1 MGITYIKGKVSG
13 PTGEAAAKF
22 LVDSGARYTLL
33 PNAIWKEIG
42 LQPKRNM
49 RFVLADGTEVE
60 RNISKCHIR
69 LPQGEGHTPVILGEE
84 RDAALLGVV
93 TLEELGLIFNPFERT
108 LEPAQMMLMSA
119 M

>member
-42 LQPKRNM
+42 LQSKRNM
-49 RFVLADGTEVE
+49 RFVLADGTEVA
-60 RNISKCHIR
+60 RNISEWHIR
-69 LPQGEGHTPVILGEE
+69 LPQGAGHT
-84 RDAALLGVV
+84 RV
-93 TLEELGLIFNPFERT
+93 TLRAEVATAVPGAGISRT
-108 LEPAQMMLMSA
+108 LRWYKIQ
-119 M
+119 

>member
-22 LVDSGARYTLL
+22 LVESGARYTLL

-49 RFVLADGTEVE
+49 RFV
-60 RNISKCHIR
+60 R
-69 LPQGEGHTPVILGEE
+69 LMARRWSETY
-84 RDAALLGVV
+84 R
-93 TLEELGLIFNPFERT
+93 
-108 LEPAQMMLMSA
+108 SA
-119 M
+119 TSDCRRAKATRQ

>member
-1 MGITYIKGKVSG
+1 MAYGNHLYQGKS
-13 PTGEAAAKF
+13 EWA
-22 LVDSGARYTLL
+22 Y
-33 PNAIWKEIG
+33 
-42 LQPKRNM
+42 
-49 RFVLADGTEVE
+49 
-60 RNISKCHIR
+60 

-93 TLEELGLIFNPFERT
+93 TLEELGLIFNPFEPT